1 MGGCKIVG
9 QEIQPYDI
17 VEKGEYRDADDR
29 KAYGVHCK
37 VKAKS
42 KEQCFFRGFFLPQNV
57 VIKFIGNV
65 GIYDIT

>member
-17 VEKGEYRDADDR
+17 VEKGKYRDADDR

-42 KEQCFFRGFFLPQNV
+42 KEQCFLEVFSFP
-57 VIKFIGNV
+57 K
-65 GIYDIT
+65 T